1 MSYLFTQIAKLFDP
15 SAGSSSLRLMSNPK
29 RLLSLAMVPVF
40 LLSSMSPQLVF
51 AQAKNKC
58 CPSVAANPVPIQSKT
73 SDKKLVRIEP
83 KLNFSPNP
91 SDLQLKTARI
101 FSEPLLPCSGPTNS
115 AENTDLSQAL
125 LAYRAKNDPEDVSDL
140 KDFVSSHPSSRWN
153 ATVELNMALTR
164 FISGHLSEAMGL
176 LKSAYERSK
185 NETGEAKSVA
195 DRAITK
201 LLLINSRLGRED
213 ALKALFNEVKGRKF
227 GGSDE
232 EMFLAA
238 NQGLAYMTARPDKAF
253 KCGPLAVNS
262 LVNLKKPHYGC
273 TDLLLKAKSTDNGSN
288 MSQVQEWAKESGL
301 NLQVAKRAPGAPLIA
316 PAVFH
321 WKENHFAAITCATA
335 DSVTLE
341 DPTFDSDRGISMKKS
356 TLNEESDG
364 YFLVPSGPLPTG
376 WTAVS
381 SETAK
386 TIWGKGYTTWTNKG
400 AERGGIC
407 SGGDCAICKLLAGCG
422 GIGGGGTGSGGSG
435 ASGGSSGGGG
445 SAGGSSAPAKMA
457 QTSTWILN
465 AAANIQDTPVSYS
478 PPIGR
483 RMDMHVN
490 FSDDEIN
497 QPSTFAFTNFG
508 LNWSFNWLSYLT
520 IDPGTS
526 AATIRMP
533 SGGSDY
539 EALVSGA
546 YLPDRLDQ
554 GVLTNPSS
562 GVYNRTL
569 PDGTVWVYNQPD
581 GTGRIFM
588 SQIIDPQGHTESIQY
603 DANFR
608 ITSITDAI
616 NQVSTIS
623 YVSNTI
629 GNSGFYKV
637 STITD
642 PFGRSASFAYD
653 STNTYLTSVTDC
665 IGLKSAFTYD
675 TSTSDVAS
683 ITTPYGVTTFSRYT
697 PTTTVPSIGLKVTMP
712 DKSTYIYENWAGEP
726 KTSYFWSREVL
737 ATYPS
742 DPARHDFSHAQS
754 AVWIDNGGLQDP
766 CAIYVK
772 NPLEAG
778 KTYNYPFQVPGP
790 VSNVIYRPQQILQSI
805 ETQSVVFTIGGTPT
819 VGDYLAIGIN
829 YVGNHGFG
837 YTVQTGDTLNSIAT
851 GLANRINNP
860 VPTDDI
866 PPNTAAIANGATV
879 TLTTQGQNVDFEVDG
894 VYGAGT
900 ETMAVAA
907 AAPQVELF
915 TAYGT
920 PTTGDNLSINFS
932 ANNIGNRTEL
942 YTVLST
948 DTLSSIMSAFASIIN
963 SDSYLTSRGF
973 SAVSNGAV
981 LTVTNNWAWAV
992 TTTAWPVLLFGNLPL
1007 RIQKRRFEEH
1017 RLSIQHERLSE
1028 QNG

>member
-1 MSYLFTQIAKLFDP
+1 MSYAFKQIAKLFDGGTRDFNLRVP
-15 SAGSSSLRLMSNPK
+15 SHLK
-29 RLLSLAMVPVF
+29 RFLSLVMMPMV
-40 LLSSMSPQLVF
+40 LLSSFSPQLVL
-51 AQAKNKC
+51 AQTTDKC
-58 CPSVAANPVPIQSKT
+58 CPPANTNPVPVRART
-73 SDKKLVRIEP
+73 SDKKIARIEP
-83 KLNFSPNP
+83 RINFSAKP

-101 FSEPLLPCSGPTNS
+101 FSEPLLPCTGPVDTGENS
-115 AENTDLSQAL
+115 DLSRAL
-125 LAYRAKNDPEDVSDL
+125 ISYKGKKDQEDVSDL
-140 KDFVSSHPSSRWN
+140 LGFVAAHPSSKWN
-153 ATVELNMALTR
+153 ATVELNVALTLFR
-164 FISGHLSEAMGL
+164 SGHLSQAMDL

-201 LLLINSRLGRED
+201 LLLINARLGRED
-213 ALKALFNEVKGRKF
+213 VLKGLFTEVKGRKF

-238 NQGLAYMTARPDKAF
+238 SQGLAYMSARPDKAF
-253 KCGPLAVNS
+253 KCGPFSVNS
-262 LVNLKKPHYGC
+262 LINLKHPHYGC
-273 TDLLLKAKSTDNGSN
+273 TTLLLNAKSTKDGSN
-288 MSQVQEWAKESGL
+288 MSQVQQWAKESGL
-301 NLQVAKRAPGAPLIA
+301 DLQVAKRAPGAPIIV
-316 PAVFH
+316 PAIFH
-321 WKENHFAAITCATA
+321 WKENHFAAITCGTA
-335 DSVTLE
+335 ESVILNDT
-341 DPTFDSDRGISMKKS
+341 TFDTDSGLSMKKS
-356 TLNEESDG
+356 TLDAESDG
-364 YFLVPSGPLPTG
+364 YFLVPSGPLPAG

-381 SETAK
+381 AETAK

-400 AERGGIC
+400 DQRGGIC

-422 GIGGGGTGSGGSG
+422 GIGGGGSGSGGSSG
-435 ASGGSSGGGG
+435 PGGSSGGGG
-445 SAGGSSAPAKMA
+445 GAGGSSAPAKMA
-457 QTSTWILN
+457 MTSTWILN

-497 QPSTFAFTNFG
+497 QPSTFSFTNFG
-508 LNWSFNWLSYLT
+508 SNWSFNWLSYLT

-546 YLPDRLDQ
+546 YLPDRMDQ

-562 GVYNRTL
+562 GVYKRTL

-588 SQIIDPQGHTESIQY
+588 SQIIDPQNNTESIQY

-637 STITD
+637 STISD

-653 STNTYLTSVTDC
+653 STNTYLTSITDC

-683 ITTPYGVTTFSRYT
+683 MTTAYGVTSFSRYT
-697 PTTTVPSIGLKVTMP
+697 PTTTVPSMGLKVTMP

-754 AVWIDNGGLQDP
+754 AVWIDNGGLEDP
-766 CAIYVK
+766 CAVYVK
-772 NPLEAG
+772 NPLESG
-778 KTYNYPFQVPGP
+778 KTYY
-790 VSNVIYRPQQILQSI
+790 
-805 ETQSVVFTIGGTPT
+805 
-819 VGDYLAIGIN
+819 
-829 YVGNHGFG
+829 
-837 YTVQTGDTLNSIAT
+837 
-851 GLANRINNP
+851 
-860 VPTDDI
+860 I
-866 PPNTAAIANGATV
+866 P
-879 TLTTQGQNVDFEVDG
+879 
-894 VYGAGT
+894 
-900 ETMAVAA
+900 
-907 AAPQVELF
+907 
-915 TAYGT
+915 
-920 PTTGDNLSINFS
+920 S
-932 ANNIGNRTEL
+932 
-942 YTVLST
+942 
-948 DTLSSIMSAFASIIN
+948 
-963 SDSYLTSRGF
+963 SYL
-973 SAVSNGAV
+973 V
-981 LTVTNNWAWAV
+981 
-992 TTTAWPVLLFGNLPL
+992 
-1007 RIQKRRFEEH
+1007 RF
-1017 RLSIQHERLSE
+1017 QT
-1028 QNG
+1028 